1 MVGDQTVITQYLKIV
16 ANGGGLVPTPLLEVA
31 ADLYDDD
38 DHVAAIRAYYNANF
52 EVAATHL
59 QITPPGGGFFLWLK
73 VDDDV
78 DFVQRLM
85 AEQAVRALPG
95 SFMATAADAGN
106 PSTGNPGTGYVRLAL
121 VHDLAST
128 DKAMRRIAEI
138 YGAQ

>member
-1 MVGDQTVITQYLKIV
+1 M
-16 ANGGGLVPTPLLEVA
+16 
-31 ADLYDDD
+31 
-38 DHVAAIRAYYNANF
+38 
-52 EVAATHL
+52 AATHL
-59 QITPPGGGFFLWLK
+59 QITPPEGGFFLWLK

-85 AEQAVRALPG
+85 AKQAVRALPG

-106 PSTGNPGTGYVRLAL
+106 PSTGNPGAGYVRLAL

-138 YGAQ
+138 YGAR